1 MGRTNPTG
9 GRSELEM
16 KTRRNACVLA
26 AAALVWAGSAAAG
39 TVYLPLAINGALDGK
54 TYNTYVWLTN
64 PGGEP
69 NEIEIRYIERDKDG
83 IDPNASRVTAK
94 LTVAPGQTFKL
105 AVGQAGVGMVELTGP
120 DDSVFSARLESLT
133 PGGIVRSSAH
143 LPLIGADDVF
153 EPGTVAHVQGGER
166 ALAGTAS
173 HFGVAAFGAESG
185 QCAIKTFRADGSQ
198 VLSTATISAP
208 ALGQRWFED
217 VFDLLGE
224 PSIGDARFEVS
235 CDVPFFPFAT
245 ILASQPDSTQFVLPS
260 VTAADNLGP
269 AAPGPRAGE
278 LVRLNGNFFNAVR
291 GNSIYQAELPIEA
304 GVDYDR
310 IVWEF
315 DVFLP
320 RLVDSG
326 PGGTNFH
333 STTLFLTAGRTGTF
347 FAHTIRGN
355 SKYKSTIDLGDH
367 RVLRGSDGAWAPNTE
382 HHVRVTYDWA
392 NRTVTWELFRDGG
405 LAERLTSS
413 TKNQPLRHAGE
424 GMRILLGLDK
434 EYDHGGYL
442 PPYNARFSNLVVSG
456 VPAGQ

>member
-1 MGRTNPTG
+1 
-9 GRSELEM
+9 M

-26 AAALVWAGSAAAG
+26 AAALVWAGTAAAG

-69 NEIEIRYIERDKDG
+69 NEIQVRYIERDTTG
-83 IDPNASRVTAK
+83 IDPNASTVTAK
-94 LTVAPGQTFKL
+94 LTVGAGQTFKL
-105 AVGQAGVGMVELTGP
+105 AVGQAGVGMVELSGP

-143 LPLIGADDVF
+143 LPLIGSNDVF
-153 EPGTVAHVQGGER
+153 PAGTVAHVQGGER
-166 ALAGTAS
+166 ALSGTAS
-173 HFGVAAFGAESG
+173 HFGIAAFGGDAGECS
-185 QCAIKTFRADGSQ
+185 IKSFRADGSQ
-198 VLSTATISAP
+198 VLATATVMAP
-208 ALGQRWFED
+208 ALGQRWFQD
-217 VFDLLGE
+217 VFNLLQE

-245 ILASQPDSTQFVLPS
+245 ILASEPDSTQFVLPS
-260 VTAADNLGP
+260 VTAADSLGP
-269 AAPGPRAGE
+269 TAPGPKAGE
-278 LVRLNGNFFNAVR
+278 LVRLNGNFFTAVR
-291 GNSIYQAELPIEA
+291 GASIYEAELPIAA
-304 GVDYDR
+304 GVEYDQ

-320 RLVDSG
+320 RLNDC
-326 PGGTNFH
+326 PAPCTNFH
-333 STTLFLTAGRTGTF
+333 SMTLLLTAGRTGTF

-355 SKYKSTIDLGDH
+355 GKYKTTIDLGDH
-367 RVLRGSDGAWAPNTE
+367 RVVRGSDGAWAPNTV

-405 LAERLTSS
+405 LVERLVSS
-413 TKNQPLRHAGE
+413 TKNQPLLHSGE
-424 GMRILLGLDK
+424 GMRVMLGLDK

-442 PPYNARFSNLVVSG
+442 PPYNARFSNLVVTG